1 MLGFAR
7 MGASAAQPVVLIV
20 DDEASVRMFLR
31 KAVLRCGFVP
41 LISANATEAEA
52 LIRSHH
58 FDCAMVDKNLPDGS
72 GLELLALIRSEKP
85 LADVIIITG
94 YVNSQSAIDAL
105 RLGAVDYL
113 CKPFDFDTLE
123 HRLKGVVERRHALTQ
138 QARLE
143 SMLAHADRLS
153 SLGTMAAGVVHEINN
168 PLACVSANLS
178 FVAEELTELLA
189 VLPETERTRIA
200 ACLEAIGDARE
211 GTNQA
216 ASIVKDLR
224 IFSRKDEAE
233 ADLVALEDSLE
244 AALKV
249 AAPSIKGKAA
259 IKRHFTGSTFI
270 RCNYTRLEQVFL
282 NLIINAAQ
290 AVASTGRADGLITLS
305 TSTTTGE
312 AVVEIADNGVGMTAE
327 VKERLFEPF
336 FTTKPPGEGTGLGLA
351 VCHGIISAAGGRI
364 DVRSEAG
371 QGTTFRLSFPALR
384 ADETPAR
391 TVGKVA

>member
-1 MLGFAR
+1 
-7 MGASAAQPVVLIV
+7 
-20 DDEASVRMFLR
+20 MFLR
-31 KAVLRCGFVP
+31 KAVVRCGFVP
-41 LISANATEAEA
+41 LVGANATEAEA
-52 LIRSHH
+52 LIRGQH

-72 GLELLALIRSEKP
+72 GLELLRLIRREKP

-105 RLGAVDYL
+105 RLGAVDYI

-178 FVAEELTELLA
+178 FVAEELTELLT
-189 VLPETERTRIA
+189 VLPETERARIT
-200 ACLEAIGDARE
+200 ACLEALGDARE
-211 GTNQA
+211 GTTQA

-233 ADLVALEDSLE
+233 IDLVALEDSLE

-259 IKRHFTGSTFI
+259 IKRHFAGTSHI
-270 RCNYTRLEQVFL
+270 RCNHTRLEQVFL

-305 TSTTTGE
+305 TATITGE
-312 AVVEIADNGVGMTAE
+312 VVVEIADNGAGMTAE
-327 VKERLFEPF
+327 VKARLFEPF

-351 VCHGIISAAGGRI
+351 VCHGIITAAGGRI
-364 DVRSEAG
+364 DVRSEPG
-371 QGTTFRLSFPALR
+371 EGTTFRLSFPALP
-384 ADETPAR
+384 ADVTAAR